1 MKKLLIAILPCLFC
15 IPALAQTVLPYSKFL
30 SFWIE
35 QLSENRFKYNDNK
48 NQWVLGR
55 GFVLD
60 KTEATQF
67 ALHNMP
73 KNYRPQEDNYQITIQ
88 NGTDG
93 IAFIDVLFYKDNT
106 FHELLTFAKDH
117 GENLIETNSHNLQK
131 YQFNFEGFTIEL
143 SVYTQE
149 IKATSDK
156 DKAITQTQDVSYNI
170 YNYTIYTGIEPA
182 SPWLTKQRAKQE
194 KQDTKGKKKQNI
206 SDYM

>member
-15 IPALAQTVLPYSKFL
+15 IPVLAQTVFPYSKFL
-30 SFWIE
+30 SWSDE
-35 QLSENRFKYNDNK
+35 QLSENRFKYNSNK

-60 KTEATQF
+60 KTEATLV
-67 ALHNMP
+67 ALNNMSR
-73 KNYRPQEDNYQITIQ
+73 NYRPQEDNYQITIQ

-93 IAFIDVLFYKDNT
+93 IAFIDVLFYKDDT
-106 FHELLTFAKDH
+106 FHELLAFAKDH
-117 GENLIETNSHNLQK
+117 GENLVETNSHNLQK

-143 SVYTQE
+143 SVHTQE
-149 IKATSDK
+149 IKATSEK
-156 DKAITQTQDVSYNI
+156 DKAIAQTQDISYNI

-194 KQDTKGKKKQNI
+194 KQDAKGKKKQTV